1 MKIDSYKKG
10 GYTQIMKRGIGLLLI
25 ATILWAGNYISGRY
39 LGDALPP
46 TLLNTVRWAISTI
59 ILVGL
64 LIVKGKKLPIL
75 SKWKELSILGFT
87 GIFAF
92 STLTYLALGSISA
105 SQAGMISAGIPIA
118 ILLFTPYILKEKI
131 YGKEWLGAV
140 ISIVGVIVLFQG
152 KTGISSSQG
161 SLIGNSAVV
170 LSCLMWG
177 IYTVLG
183 KRFGKDMDPLTMT
196 AGASFYGTIFS
207 AISCIGT
214 VDVST
219 IHMTPI
225 AWICLAYVSTFAS
238 VIAFLAWNVGV
249 KIVGAS
255 KAAPYINMLPVWTIV
270 LGIIIL
276 NEQISWVSW
285 IGGVI
290 TIGGA
295 VLTSVKKD
303 SFSRKKTMINNRKK
317 TS

>member
-1 MKIDSYKKG
+1 
-10 GYTQIMKRGIGLLLI
+10 MKRGIGLLLI

-46 TLLNTVRWAISTI
+46 TLLNTVRWAISTV
-59 ILVGL
+59 ILVGI
-64 LIVKGKKLPIL
+64 LIAKGKKLPLL

-105 SQAGMISAGIPIA
+105 SQAGMISGGIPIA

-131 YGKEWLGAV
+131 QLKEWLGAF
-140 ISIVGVIVLFQG
+140 ISIVGVIILFQG
-152 KTGISSSQG
+152 KTDISSSQS

-183 KRFGKDMDPLTMT
+183 KRFGKEMDPLTMT
-196 AGASFYGTIFS
+196 AGAAFYGTIFS
-207 AISCIGT
+207 AISCVGT
-214 VDVST
+214 VDVSL
-219 IHMTPI
+219 IQMTPI

-238 VIAFLAWNVGV
+238 VFAFLAWNIGV
-249 KIVGAS
+249 KIIGAS

-270 LGIIIL
+270 LGIMIL
-276 NEQISWVSW
+276 NEQISWISW
-285 IGGVI
+285 IGGII
-290 TIGGA
+290 TIVGA
-295 VLTSVKKD
+295 VLASLKQD
-303 SFSRKKTMINNRKK
+303 SFSRNRMMDNREK

>member
-1 MKIDSYKKG
+1 
-10 GYTQIMKRGIGLLLI
+10 MKRGIGLLLI

-46 TLLNTVRWAISTI
+46 TLLNTVRWAISTV
-59 ILVGL
+59 ILVGV
-64 LIVKGKKLPIL
+64 LIGKGKKLPL
-75 SKWKELSILGFT
+75 FSKWKELSILGFT
-87 GIFAF
+87 GVFAF

-131 YGKEWLGAV
+131 QAKEWLGAF
-140 ISIVGVIVLFQG
+140 ISIVGVIILFQG
-152 KTGISSSQG
+152 KTDISSTQG

-196 AGASFYGTIFS
+196 AGAAFYGTIFS

-214 VDVST
+214 VDVSL

-238 VIAFLAWNVGV
+238 VVAFLAWNIGV
-249 KIVGAS
+249 KIIGAS

-270 LGIIIL
+270 LGIMIL
-276 NEQISWVSW
+276 NEQISWISW
-285 IGGVI
+285 IGGII

-295 VLTSVKKD
+295 ILASLKQN
-303 SFSRKKTMINNRKK
+303 SFSRNKMMDNREK